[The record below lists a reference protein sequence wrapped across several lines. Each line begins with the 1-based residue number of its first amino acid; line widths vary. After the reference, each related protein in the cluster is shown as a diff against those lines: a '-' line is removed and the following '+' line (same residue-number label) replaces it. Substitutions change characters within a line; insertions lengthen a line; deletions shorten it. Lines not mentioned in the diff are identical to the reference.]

1 MAGTCCNLSQIMSDP
16 LFTMEVSAV
25 ETLFEAGDVLRF
37 FHLRP
42 FCEQSVSKPKTLLN
56 FCHRLSWEMSQN
68 VPMHAHIAGA
78 CSSLSK
84 VQFGPQNSG
93 FFILTSGSGMMLCGP
108 IAEAETCENCSLQDQ
123 VTRSKRCM
131 RPLSPKRPLPKRSN
145 SMALSRLS
153 PQWRTKCHNTEAMN
167 MR

>member
-16 LFTMEVSAV
+16 LFAMEVSAV
-25 ETLFEAGDVLRF
+25 ETLFEAGDVLENTVE
-37 FHLRP
+37 LLP
-42 FCEQSVSKPKTLLN
+42 STVLGNVSKRPN
-56 FCHRLSWEMSQN
+56 
-68 VPMHAHIAGA
+68 AHIAGA

-84 VQFGPQNSG
+84 VQFGPRNSG

-131 RPLSPKRPLPKRSN
+131 RPLSHKRPLPKRSN
-145 SMALSRLS
+145 SMALSGLS
-153 PQWRTKCHNTEAMN
+153 PQ
-167 MR
+167 

>member
-16 LFTMEVSAV
+16 LFPWRSVPWR
-25 ETLFEAGDVLRF
+25 LCLR
-37 FHLRP
+37 L
-42 FCEQSVSKPKTLLN
+42 EMSSKTWLN
-56 FCHRLSWEMSQN
+56 FCHRPSWEMSQN
-68 VPMHAHIAGA
+68 VPTHAHIAGA

-84 VQFGPQNSG
+84 VQFGPRNSG

-131 RPLSPKRPLPKRSN
+131 RPLSHKRPLPKRSN
-145 SMALSRLS
+145 SMALSGLS
-153 PQWRTKCHNTEAMN
+153 PQ
-167 MR
+167 